1 MAAFK
6 LDIQKQYGV
15 FQQRVYAQGAAAPE
29 HAGDA
34 RSVKDMVS
42 SVKTALGGAGVNT
55 DDTVIFRNI
64 AYEDQDALLLAVRDA
79 PY

>member
-1 MAAFK
+1 MAAYK

-15 FQQRVYAQGAAAPE
+15 FQQRIYAQGAAPPE

-34 RSVKDMVS
+34 RSVKDMVT
-42 SVKTALGGAGVNT
+42 SVKTGLGGAGVGAG
-55 DDTVIFRNI
+55 DTIIFRNI
-64 AYEDQDALLLAVRDA
+64 AYEDQAALLLAVRDA